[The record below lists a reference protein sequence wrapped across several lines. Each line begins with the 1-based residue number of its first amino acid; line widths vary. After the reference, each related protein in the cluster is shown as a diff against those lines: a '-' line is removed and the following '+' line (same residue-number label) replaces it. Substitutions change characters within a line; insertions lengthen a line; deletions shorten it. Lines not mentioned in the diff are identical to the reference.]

1 MQTEMRR
8 VVVMGPAGAGK
19 TSLCWRFGS
28 PDAAFDPSSPRGG
41 DGEPRTVRV
50 DGVDVT
56 MTLQNS
62 YGDVL
67 LNPSGH
73 ATKWT
78 NTYLPNSNVR
88 VCVSCFGTVCDGR
101 FWWGGLVAGGP
112 VCVRRVGRGVACH
125 HGRVAA
131 REREW
136 RVFLVASQRAR
147 DGSLCRVVQIFDIK
161 CFKVVVAN
169 KSDVAPAGSLAGGR
183 ALADECCCAFHAISV
198 KDGTN
203 VAAVRCGV
211 VCMMCPCAAQ

>member
-1 MQTEMRR
+1 VHEKENRYPKFPSSSHFEAARAAMQTEMRR

-56 MTLQNS
+56 MMLQNS
-62 YGDVL
+62 YGDALV
-67 LNPSGH
+67 NASGR

-88 VCVSCFGTVCDGR
+88 VHACLVLALFVTGGFGGCF
-101 FWWGGLVAGGP
+101 VAGGP
-112 VCVRRVGRGVACH
+112 VHVRRVGRGVVCH

-136 RVFLVASQRAR
+136 RSFFFVA
-147 DGSLCRVVQIFDIK
+147 
-161 CFKVVVAN
+161 
-169 KSDVAPAGSLAGGR
+169 
-183 ALADECCCAFHAISV
+183 
-198 KDGTN
+198 
-203 VAAVRCGV
+203 
-211 VCMMCPCAAQ
+211 